1 MKKPRT
7 ARAPAKARILIA
19 DDHAL
24 MRNGVANLL
33 NQEADLDVVAEAP
46 DGQRAVELF
55 VELRPDVALID
66 LRMPRLEGVE
76 VVRQIRAVVPDA
88 RLIILTTY
96 DTDEDID
103 RALKAG
109 AQAYLLKDV
118 SAEGLLACIRDV
130 LGGRTHVAPAVA
142 ARLAERGARVQLTPR
157 ELAVLR
163 ELADGRSNKEISAG
177 LGISEGTVK
186 VHLAHLFDKL
196 GVSSRTEA
204 IAVAVR
210 RGLVRL

>member
-1 MKKPRT
+1 MTK
-7 ARAPAKARILIA
+7 ARAARPAARARVLIA

-33 NQEADLDVVAEAP
+33 NQEADLEVVAEAA

-55 VELRPDVALID
+55 EEHRPDVALVD

-76 VVRQIRAVVPDA
+76 VVRQIRAAHPDA

-118 SAEGLLACIRDV
+118 SAEGLLACIRDG
-130 LGGRTHVAPAVA
+130 LRGRTHVAPAVA

-163 ELADGRSNKEISAG
+163 ELADGRANKEIAAG

-204 IAVAVR
+204 IAVAAR

>member
-1 MKKPRT
+1 MSRARPST
-7 ARAPAKARILIA
+7 TPARARVLIA

-33 NQEADLDVVAEAP
+33 NQEADLEVVAEAA
-46 DGQRAVELF
+46 DGEAAVEAFARHL
-55 VELRPDVALID
+55 PDVTLVD

-76 VVRQIRAVVPDA
+76 VVRRIREAHPGA

-103 RALKAG
+103 RALQAG
-109 AQAYLLKDV
+109 ARAYLLKDV
-118 SAEGLLACIRDV
+118 SAEDLLACIRAV
-130 LGGRTHVAPAVA
+130 LRGETYVAPAVA
-142 ARLAERGARVQLTPR
+142 ARLAKRGARVQLTPR
-157 ELAVLR
+157 ELGVLR
-163 ELADGRSNKEISAG
+163 ELAVGRANKEIAAG

>member
-1 MKKPRT
+1 MSRARPST
-7 ARAPAKARILIA
+7 TPARARVLIA

-33 NQEADLDVVAEAP
+33 NQEADLEVVAEAA
-46 DGQRAVELF
+46 DGEAAVEAFARHL
-55 VELRPDVALID
+55 PDVTLVD

-76 VVRQIRAVVPDA
+76 VVRRIREAHPGA

-103 RALKAG
+103 RALQAG
-109 AQAYLLKDV
+109 ARAYLLKDV
-118 SAEGLLACIRDV
+118 SAEDLLACIRAV
-130 LGGRTHVAPAVA
+130 LRGETYVAPAVA

-157 ELAVLR
+157 ELGVLR
-163 ELADGRSNKEISAG
+163 ELAVGRANKEIAAG

>member
-1 MKKPRT
+1 MSRARPST
-7 ARAPAKARILIA
+7 TPARARVLIA

-33 NQEADLDVVAEAP
+33 NQEADLEVVAEAA
-46 DGQRAVELF
+46 DGEAAVEAFARHL
-55 VELRPDVALID
+55 PDVTLVD

-76 VVRQIRAVVPDA
+76 VVRRIREAHPGA

-103 RALKAG
+103 RALQAG
-109 AQAYLLKDV
+109 ARAYLLKDV
-118 SAEGLLACIRDV
+118 SAEDLLACIRAV
-130 LGGRTHVAPAVA
+130 LRGETYVAPAVA

-157 ELAVLR
+157 ELGVLR
-163 ELADGRSNKEISAG
+163 ELAVGRANKEIAAG

-204 IAVAVR
+204 MAVAVR

>member
-1 MKKPRT
+1 MKRARAT
-7 ARAPAKARILIA
+7 RAPARARILIA

-33 NQEADLDVVAEAP
+33 NQESDLEVVAEAP
-46 DGQRAVELF
+46 DGQSAVELYD
-55 VELRPDVALID
+55 LHRPDVALID

-76 VVRQIRAVVPDA
+76 VVRQIRAAHPEA

-118 SAEGLLACIRDV
+118 SADGLLACIRDV
-130 LGGRTHVAPAVA
+130 LRGQTHVAPSVA

-163 ELADGRSNKEISAG
+163 ELADGRANKEIASS

-204 IAVAVR
+204 IGVAVR

>member
-1 MKKPRT
+1 MTK
-7 ARAPAKARILIA
+7 ARAARPAARARVLIA

-33 NQEADLDVVAEAP
+33 NQEADLEVVAEAA

-55 VELRPDVALID
+55 EEHRPDVALVD

-76 VVRQIRAVVPDA
+76 VVRQIRAAYPDA

-130 LGGRTHVAPAVA
+130 LRGRTHVAPAVA

-163 ELADGRSNKEISAG
+163 ELADGRANKEIAAG

-204 IAVAVR
+204 IAVAAR